1 MFVIP
6 WFCHVVPVIF
16 IHQINNYDTL
26 PDVCTVWYLGH
37 DDVGCYKGNIHSPIR
52 SLEGTDP
59 ILDGSHH
66 SRESPVAT
74 CAVAAIR
81 AGYRMFAVQD
91 GGRCMASAT
100 APQTF
105 NSSGESNECNADGE
119 GGQGANQ
126 VYIIKGNQII
136 MFALILSMCQ
146 DECTECK
153 ALQNGGGAGGGF
165 PAYVVIPY
173 RKITLYVRHQTA
185 IFTWL

>member
-1 MFVIP
+1 MKKTKQNKNKLTNKQTKRKRKKSKMFRIP

-26 PDVCTVWYLGH
+26 LYACTVWYLEH
-37 DDVGCYKGNIHSPIR
+37 DNVGCYKGNVYSPIR

-59 ILDGSHH
+59 ILDGSYNY
-66 SRESPVAT
+66 RESPVAK

-91 GGRCMASAT
+91 GGRCVASAT

-105 NSSGESNECNADGE
+105 NSSGESDDCNVDGE

-126 VYIIKGNQII
+126 VYRIKGNQTI
-136 MFALILSMCQ
+136 MLGLILSMCQ

-153 ALQNGGGAGGGF
+153 GLIDATVGM
-165 PAYVVIPY
+165 
-173 RKITLYVRHQTA
+173 
-185 IFTWL
+185 